1 MKKKKKLDDKTKI
14 ISKMKKST
22 LKYQNKIPLN
32 ELFDIEWNDIQTNAF
47 YDMRI
52 STFDKNTSQ
61 LSYSKLKPSKDDKL
75 IKCKKITLLPTKEQ
89 KDKLLEMFE
98 AYRIMYN
105 ETNKCIKRLLKS
117 GEKLVGWQKLR
128 TNYLMDVKK
137 ELMKRFNI
145 FSHTLDGAIKLCTT
159 SYKVCFTN
167 LKLGHIK
174 YFKIRYLKSN
184 KDSKILDVEQQYF
197 KGNYIFKTI
206 LKDEL
211 KNNEDYDY
219 SQIDCDS
226 KMHYNSNTDR
236 FTLLVPIKLDKIN
249 NDKENDYISI
259 DPGIR
264 TFLTG
269 LSEDKV
275 LEIGN
280 NISDKL
286 KEYHNRIDKVEKND
300 KIKNHKRK
308 KLLKRLREKIK
319 NKMDDSHWKIISY
332 LKKFKNIIIGKWSTK
347 NIISKKSSV
356 LRSMSKRVASS
367 LGYYKFLTRL
377 EYKCKSNGNNLY
389 LVDERYTSKMCS
401 KCGNIKD
408 DLGGNKIYNCN
419 KCGLKIGRDINSTRN
434 MLTKILV

>member
-1 MKKKKKLDDKTKI
+1 MKKKRIHEKTKI
-14 ISKMKKST
+14 IAKMKKST
-22 LKYQNKIPLN
+22 LKYQEKIPLN
-32 ELFDIEWNDIQTNAF
+32 ELFDINWENIQTGAF

-52 STFDKNTSQ
+52 YNFDKNTSQ
-61 LSYSKLKPSKDDKL
+61 LSYSKLKPFKDNKF

-89 KDKLLEMFE
+89 KDKLLDMFE

-105 ETNKCIKRLLKS
+105 ETNKCIKRLLKNN
-117 GEKLVGWQKLR
+117 EKLVSWQKLR
-128 TNYLMDVKK
+128 TNYLMDTKK
-137 ELMKRFNI
+137 DIMKRFNI
-145 FSHTLDGAIKLCTT
+145 YSHTLDGAIKLCAT

-174 YFKIRYLKSN
+174 YFRIRYLKST
-184 KDSKILDVEQQYF
+184 KDSKILDVEKVYFKEKHVFQQY
-197 KGNYIFKTI
+197 I
-206 LKDEL
+206 KDEL

-219 SQIDCDS
+219 SHIDCDS
-226 KMHYNSNTDR
+226 KIHYNANTDR
-236 FTLLVPIKLDKIN
+236 FTLLVPIELDKIN
-249 NDKENDYISI
+249 VDKENEYISI

-286 KEYHNRIDKVEKND
+286 KEYHSRIDKTNKN
-300 KIKNHKRK
+300 KEIKNQKRK

-319 NKMDDSHWKIISY
+319 NKMDDSHWKVISY

-347 NIISKKSSV
+347 DIISKKSSV

-367 LGYYKFLTRL
+367 LGYYKFLSRL
-377 EYKCKSNGNNLY
+377 EYKCKVNGNNLY

-401 KCGNIKD
+401 KCGNIKEN
-408 DLGGNKIYNCN
+408 LGGNKIYNCN
-419 KCGLKIGRDINSTRN
+419 ECGLKIGRDINSTRN